1 MLLRDT
7 VRRGKS
13 GFFRMLTSLFAKTR
27 RITQDLFLALLLMF
41 SWVACSPAMSQSLL
55 PPKDTPILTINGK
68 IQNSN
73 VQGAAVF
80 DKAMLE
86 ALGEESFVTSSP
98 WYTNPQKFSG
108 VSLEKLLQHVGATGQ
123 IIKAKALN
131 NYSVTIPRSDFSKY
145 HVIAAMKLN
154 DQPMSVREK
163 GPLFVIYPFDT
174 DPDLASAGFYARS
187 IWQLASL
194 EVM

>member
-1 MLLRDT
+1 MQ
-7 VRRGKS
+7 
-13 GFFRMLTSLFAKTR
+13 TSLFAKTR
-27 RITQDLFLALLLMF
+27 RGTKELFLALLLMF
-41 SWVACSPAMSQSLL
+41 SWVACGPAMSQSLL
-55 PPKDTPILTINGK
+55 PPKDTPILTISGK
-68 IQNSN
+68 IKNSN

-174 DPDLASAGFYARS
+174 DPDRASAGFYVRS